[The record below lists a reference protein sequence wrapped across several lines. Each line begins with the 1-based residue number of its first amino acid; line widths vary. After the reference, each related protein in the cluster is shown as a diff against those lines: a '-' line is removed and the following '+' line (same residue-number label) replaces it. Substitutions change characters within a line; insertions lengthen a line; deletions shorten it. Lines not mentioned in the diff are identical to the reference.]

1 MMTRTRTHLVALLAL
16 VAVAAPAAAQIP
28 DAPTLLS
35 ALGFSQGEIQ
45 QVMSGQIV
53 RSDTL
58 KAASD
63 RELVAGMAFM
73 VQDTPKAFVAKLK
86 SGLAVKVDPQTLQT
100 AEFKGAGSTADL
112 AKLTLEPKAS
122 SRAQAYVNASPGEN
136 LNLSAQEIST
146 FNALQPTQAA
156 VTPAVAAQL
165 LARMQAYQTQGLD
178 GIAPYARSYGTRSVA
193 EEIRT
198 MVKASQPL
206 QRYVPN
212 AYQMLLAYP
221 NSKPAGTE
229 EAFRWSQINAH
240 DVPTYTLT
248 HALFVPDGNA
258 YVVVQRMFYVSAG
271 FNAEQAIAALVPVQ
285 GGTVMVY
292 GNRTSTDQVEGWGG
306 SAKRSIGSKMLE
318 SQLEALAGKVGNA
331 VQ

>member
-1 MMTRTRTHLVALLAL
+1 MMTRSRSLLVALVAF

-35 ALGFSQGEIQ
+35 SLGFSQDEIK
-45 QVMSGQIV
+45 QVMNGQIV
-53 RSDTL
+53 RSDRM

-73 VQDTPKAFVAKLK
+73 VKDAPKDFVAKLK
-86 SGLAVKVDPQTLQT
+86 SGLAVKVDPQTLEAGT
-100 AEFKGAGSTADL
+100 FNGAGSAADL
-112 AKLTLEPKAS
+112 AKLTLDPNAN
-122 SRAQAYVNASPGEN
+122 SRAQAYVNASPGES
-136 LNLSAQEIST
+136 LNLSAQEIAT
-146 FNALQPTQAA
+146 FDALQPTPAA
-156 VTPAVAAQL
+156 VTPAVRAAL

-198 MVKASQPL
+198 MVKASQAL

-221 NSKPAGTE
+221 HSKPAGME
-229 EAFRWSQINAH
+229 EVFHWSQINAH

-258 YVVVQRMFYVSAG
+258 YVVVQRMYYVSAG
-271 FNAEQAIAALVPVQ
+271 FNCEQAIAAVVPVQ

-306 SAKRSIGSKMLE
+306 DMKRSIGSKLLE
-318 SQLEALAGKVGNA
+318 SQLEALAGKVGGA
-331 VQ
+331 AQ